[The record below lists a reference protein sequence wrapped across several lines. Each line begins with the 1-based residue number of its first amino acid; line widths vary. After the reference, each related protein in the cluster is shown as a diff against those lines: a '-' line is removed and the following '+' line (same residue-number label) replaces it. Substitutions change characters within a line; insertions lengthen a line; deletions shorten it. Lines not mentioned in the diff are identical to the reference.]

1 MIRKTLFTTLLL
13 MVSLF
18 AFAQS
23 NESQELYNAKVR
35 ETLALDYSMPDYSVR
50 KIDSKV
56 MGPRLA
62 AILTKLNEMYKQ
74 ETYLYKLSFIQS
86 EQIEGLSYAH
96 VKAMKLDR
104 VLKEG
109 NEITVQYITT
119 LGSNDQNLKKG
130 VLKFVMRDGV
140 SDSRSVN
147 DLLCN
152 ICRYLKNE

>member
-1 MIRKTLFTTLLL
+1 

-18 AFAQS
+18 VFAQS

-50 KIDSKV
+50 KIDSKI

-74 ETYLYKLSFIQS
+74 EIYIHKLSFIQS
-86 EQIEGLSYAH
+86 EQVEGLNYTPIKS
-96 VKAMKLDR
+96 MKLDR
-104 VLKEG
+104 VLKVG
-109 NEITVQYITT
+109 NEISVQYITT
-119 LGSNDQNLKKG
+119 LRSNNQRKKS
-130 VLKFVMRDGV
+130 VLKFIVRDGV
-140 SDSRSVN
+140 SDNSTVN

-152 ICRYLKNE
+152 ICRYIKE

>member
-13 MVSLF
+13 MVSVF
-18 AFAQS
+18 AFGQS
-23 NESQELYNAKVR
+23 NENQELYNAKVR

-50 KIDSKV
+50 RIDSKV

-62 AILTKLNEMYKQ
+62 AILTKLNEVYKQ

-86 EQIEGLSYAH
+86 EQIEDLSYTAI
-96 VKAMKLDR
+96 KTMKLDS

-119 LGSNDQNLKKG
+119 LGSNDLNLNRG
-130 VLKFVMRDGV
+130 VLKFILRDGV
-140 SDSRSVN
+140 SDDSSVN
-147 DLLCN
+147 DLLCD
-152 ICRYLKNE
+152 ICRYIKG